1 MPALP
6 VYKGWDAGAVLKLVS
21 ALVLIGVMAGAMIE
35 PQARVVLEAG
45 DALCGTRRTAHAL
58 RHLDFDAEV

>member
-6 VYKGWDAGAVLKLVS
+6 VYKGLDAGAVLKLVA
-21 ALVLIGVMAGAMIE
+21 ALVMIGVMAGTSIE

-45 DALCGTRRTAHAL
+45 DALCGTHRTTHAL
-58 RHLDFDAEV
+58 RHLDFDAEL